1 MPDNVEA
8 PRGPGRPAKYG
19 EAMTP
24 AERARGY
31 RERRH
36 DRQRVALRTP
46 QNATLTALLAELKV
60 AVMGRHIAGIEVITT
75 ELIRRARDA

>member
-1 MPDNVEA
+1 MTDNVEA
-8 PRGPGRPAKYG
+8 PRGPGRPAKFG
-19 EAMTP
+19 VAMTP

-46 QNATLTALLAELKV
+46 QDATLTALLDELKV
-60 AVMGRHIAGIEVITT
+60 AVMGGHIAEVEAITA
-75 ELIRRARDA
+75 ELTRRARNA

>member
-1 MPDNVEA
+1 MTDNVEA
-8 PRGPGRPAKYG
+8 PRGPGRPAKNG
-19 EAMTP
+19 VAMTP

-46 QNATLTALLAELKV
+46 QDATLTALLAELKV
-60 AVMGRHIAGIEVITT
+60 AVMCGQIAEVEVIAE
-75 ELIRRARDA
+75 ELTRRTRTA